1 MKELDY
7 PVKRRRLVRDGV
19 GGAERMNS
27 LSHEVAILALSGII
41 IIIITTQT
49 PLFFQELRGKIIGF
63 FPTNNT
69 FTPELN

>member
-7 PVKRRRLVRDGV
+7 PVKRRRLVRD